1 MDADPIMRGTM
12 SSSSYWP
19 KPPRLV
25 GTTDS
30 GELCRWHLRLA
41 IACTEDGS
49 ATTLANQLG
58 VTPAIVHLA
67 VSRGRCTDDLAK
79 RIEKLFGRD
88 YFPRELFVPEPE
100 LPVE

>member
-1 MDADPIMRGTM
+1 M
-12 SSSSYWP
+12 
-19 KPPRLV
+19 
-25 GTTDS
+25 
-30 GELCRWHLRLA
+30 A

-49 ATTLANQLG
+49 ATTLANQIG
-58 VTPAIVHLA
+58 VTPAVIHLA

-88 YFPRELFVPEPE
+88 YFPRELFVPEPQ